1 MEQKD
6 VLGEM
11 LDAGADRLAAYG
23 YLLTGSQHAGEDLVQ
38 DAIVKV
44 FVKKRRLDN
53 PRAAEGY
60 VRATMRTIHID
71 GIRRQGRFRALMP
84 RLAHA
89 DAVDSADVAVMD
101 RARMGV
107 ALKALAPQER
117 AVVVLRFYD
126 DLKVSDI
133 AAHMH
138 LAEGTVK
145 RYLSQALDRLAHE
158 LGDIDGDADRIGVV
172 ERKK

>member
-1 MEQKD
+1 
-6 VLGEM
+6 
-11 LDAGADRLAAYG
+11 LAAYG

-60 VRATMRTIHID
+60 VRATMRTLHID
-71 GIRRQGRFRALMP
+71 GIRRQGRLRALMP
-84 RLAHA
+84 RLVHA
-89 DAVDSADVAVMD
+89 DTAEPPEVDIANRDQ
-101 RARMGV
+101 MGV
-107 ALKALAPQER
+107 ALGALAPQER

-126 DLKVSDI
+126 DLKVADI

-158 LGDIDGDADRIGVV
+158 LGDIDGDADRIGVI